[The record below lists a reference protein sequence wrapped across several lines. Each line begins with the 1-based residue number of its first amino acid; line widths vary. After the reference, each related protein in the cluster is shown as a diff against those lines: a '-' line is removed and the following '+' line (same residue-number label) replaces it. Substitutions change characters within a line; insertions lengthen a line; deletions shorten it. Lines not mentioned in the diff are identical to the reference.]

1 MFIRENKF
9 KITLLFIGV
18 LSLSILISNYYILN
32 DKFNY
37 IFSKTQNLS
46 SNQYQNN
53 NFNDSKINFRIYFNF
68 KIKNK
73 SHELENLFQTDNFNS
88 GIRAEFDKD
97 NKLWI
102 LVSDDKNNLFGI
114 PVKENI
120 LADKENSFFIEFQ
133 NGILNININGNNIKN
148 DFKNLKPKFNNIKFA
163 QGFNEERL
171 FRGQVYNIKVI
182 YKNIT
187 NVKFSLIL
195 LVLNMLIV
203 IVTIIKLTKNNIKY
217 DFNTKFN
224 FNTNKYNKLLTIRS
238 IAWIMVLVVH
248 LYIGF
253 NINFKEISNKLI
265 IKDMDVS
272 FLIFTSP
279 WSGVWMFFIL
289 SGFLMGKS
297 FFTFRYDISGQGIK
311 DFYINRMIQ
320 IFPIYYLCIFIVSVF
335 IHPEI
340 LKFQNL
346 ENLFRLLTFTNDGEL
361 NMNINGALWSL
372 STEIQFYIL
381 APFLVILM
389 HYLSIKFNIF
399 VIMIFLSIYGIL
411 QRFILFLIGGLDFQ
425 FWNIYI
431 YKPLYSNLDLFL
443 FGIFINILIDK
454 VTKTNFI
461 NKYNSKMFSILFYVI
476 FIIVIFFNNYI
487 GYQTF
492 IVNDLEISRFFI
504 FIMPTLTGILLIYII
519 SYIEIKDILNNS
531 NNVKMTF
538 IHFFGILTFPIYV
551 WHEPILHQVNSIIFT
566 RSFSEKLIFSLL
578 LIFII
583 SLMMYY
589 FIEKPMSKMKNAKK

>member
-1 MFIRENKF
+1 MYIEKNKF
-9 KITLLFIGV
+9 KIGLLFLSTLL
-18 LSLSILISNYYILN
+18 LSILISNYNILN
-32 DKFNY
+32 EKFNY
-37 IFSKTQNLS
+37 FFSKTENLS
-46 SNQYQNN
+46 FEQYQNN
-53 NFNDSKINFRIYFNF
+53 NLVNSNIYFEVNFNF

-114 PVKENI
+114 PIKDNLLAEKENK
-120 LADKENSFFIEFQ
+120 LFIKFQ
-133 NGILNININGNNIKN
+133 NGILNISINENLVKN

-163 QGFNEERL
+163 QGFNDERI
-171 FRGQVYNIKVI
+171 FSGEVYNFKVI

-195 LVLNMLIV
+195 LVLNILIIIV
-203 IVTIIKLTKNNIKY
+203 IIIKLIKNDLKY
-217 DFNTKFN
+217 DFKSKFT

-265 IKDMDVS
+265 IKDVDMS

-279 WSGVWMFFIL
+279 WSGVWIFFIL

-297 FFTFRYDISGQGIK
+297 FFTFRYDISGKGIK
-311 DFYINRMIQ
+311 FFYVNRMIQ

-340 LKFQNL
+340 LKISNL
-346 ENLFRLLTFTNDGEL
+346 ENLFRLLTFTNDSEL
-361 NMNINGALWSL
+361 NININGALWSL

-389 HYLSIKFNIF
+389 HYLSIKFNLFI
-399 VIMIFLSIYGIL
+399 IIILLSSYGIL
-411 QRFILFLIGGLDFQ
+411 QRFVLFLIGGLDFQ

-454 VTKTNFI
+454 IIKTNFI
-461 NKYNSKMFSILFYVI
+461 NKYNSRISAILFYFA

-492 IVNDLEISRFFI
+492 IVNDLGLSKFFI
-504 FIMPTLTGILLIYII
+504 FIMPTLTAILLIYII
-519 SYIEIKDILNNS
+519 SYIEIKDILNNV

-551 WHEPILHQVNSIIFT
+551 WHEPILHQVNNIMSKGT
-566 RSFSEKLIFSLL
+566 FSEKLIFSLL

-589 FIEKPMSKMKNAKK
+589 FIEKPMSKMKNAK

>member
-1 MFIRENKF
+1 VYIEKNKF
-9 KITLLFIGV
+9 KIGLLF
-18 LSLSILISNYYILN
+18 LSILLLSILTSNYNILN
-32 DKFNY
+32 EKCNY
-37 IFSKTQNLS
+37 FFSKTENLS
-46 SNQYQNN
+46 FNQYQNN
-53 NFNDSKINFRIYFNF
+53 NLANSNIYFEVNFNF

-114 PVKENI
+114 PIKDNF
-120 LADKENSFFIEFQ
+120 LADKENNLFIKFQ
-133 NGILNININGNNIKN
+133 NGILNISINENLVKN
-148 DFKNLKPKFNNIKFA
+148 DFRNLKPKFNNIKFA
-163 QGFNEERL
+163 QGFNDERI
-171 FRGQVYNIKVI
+171 FSGEVYNSRVI

-195 LVLNMLIV
+195 LILNIFIIIMIITELI
-203 IVTIIKLTKNNIKY
+203 KNDMKY
-217 DFNTKFN
+217 DFKSKFT

-253 NINFKEISNKLI
+253 NINFKEVSNKLI
-265 IKDMDVS
+265 IKDVDMS

-279 WSGVWMFFIL
+279 WSGVWIFFIL

-297 FFTFRYDISGQGIK
+297 FFTHRYDISGKGIK
-311 DFYINRMIQ
+311 KFYLNRMIQ

-340 LKFQNL
+340 LKISNL
-346 ENLFRLLTFTNDGEL
+346 ENLFRLLTFTNDSEL

-389 HYLSIKFNIF
+389 HYLSIKFNLF
-399 VIMIFLSIYGIL
+399 VIVILLSSYGIL
-411 QRFILFLIGGLDFQ
+411 ERFILFLIGGLDFQ

-454 VTKTNFI
+454 IIKTNFI
-461 NKYNSKMFSILFYVI
+461 NKYNSRISAILFYLA
-476 FIIVIFFNNYI
+476 FIIVIFLNNYI

-492 IVNDLEISRFFI
+492 IVNDLEISKFFI
-504 FIMPTLTGILLIYII
+504 FIMPTLTAILLIYII
-519 SYIEIKDILNNS
+519 SYIEIKDILNNI

-538 IHFFGILTFPIYV
+538 THFFGILTFPIYV
-551 WHEPILHQVNSIIFT
+551 WHEPILHQVNNIIST
-566 RSFSEKLIFSLL
+566 GSFFEKSIFSLL

-583 SLMMYY
+583 SLMMYN
-589 FIEKPMSKMKNAKK
+589 FIEKPMSKMKNAK